1 MAKKIAAYLAFFLP
15 LLLTAQNL
23 GDYFFDKEL
32 YFEAVTEYKRQL
44 YFNEADSEDEL
55 LLKTGQACY
64 LAGQKQ
70 LAEEPLIDAI
80 TNRKAT
86 GFDRECL
93 ILLARIHWDNF
104 DYEAMREVLN
114 MLSSQSDLRQQNQ
127 IEYIKAWTHIYQAH
141 WQEAIA
147 GLKKV
152 TFIDTA
158 ALIGDI
164 RNAAKVPQK
173 SKKTAALIS
182 NIIPGSGQLYAGD
195 YKNAAYSFLLVGSLT
210 GSIIRNICEKAYFVA
225 ATKYLFLYSRY
236 HKGGMKNLARQIDR
250 DNVDRIGYYLKDIA
264 EKYPSPL
271 ALLKQLQ
278 VHNPGGTVIIP

>member
-1 MAKKIAAYLAFFLP
+1 MAKIIAASLAFFLP
-15 LLLTAQNL
+15 LLITAKNL

-44 YFNEADSEDEL
+44 YFNEANSEDEL

-64 LAGQKQ
+64 LADQKQ

-80 TNRKAT
+80 TNREAT
-86 GFDRECL
+86 GYDRDCL

-104 DYEAMREVLN
+104 DYEAMRGVLN
-114 MLSSQSDLRQQNQ
+114 MLSSQSDLRQQDQ
-127 IEYIKAWTHIYQAH
+127 IEYIKAWTYIYQAH

-164 RNAAKVPQK
+164 RNTAKAPQK
-173 SKKTAALIS
+173 SKKAASLIS

-210 GSIIRNICEKAYFVA
+210 GSIIRNIFEKAYFVA

-236 HKGGMKNLARQIDR
+236 QKGGMKNLARKIDVDNIDR
-250 DNVDRIGYYLKDIA
+250 VGYYLKEVSA
-264 EKYPSPL
+264 KYPNPIDFL
-271 ALLKQLQ
+271 RQL
-278 VHNPGGTVIIP
+278 